1 MTVRVIRLVL
11 ILAAL
16 PIGWYG
22 VSLMW
27 DMTTADKTSIVVWLI
42 GGLIAHDAIF
52 APACIAAG
60 HGVKTILPQ
69 RWWPPVLAGASAT
82 LLVLLLAFPV
92 MYPRPESKIA
102 PGNEQSGTILD
113 RPYGLGLTIALLVI
127 WALVVVL
134 VVRNRHARAVDDVA
148 DESRSEHSAH

>member
-27 DMTTADKTSIVVWLI
+27 EMTTADKTSIVVWLI

-82 LLVLLLAFPV
+82 LLLLLLAFPV
-92 MYPRPESKIA
+92 MYPRPQSKMA
-102 PGNEQSGTILD
+102 PGNEENQTIID
-113 RPYGLGLTIALLVI
+113 RPYGLGLTIALFVI
-127 WALVVVL
+127 WALVIVL
-134 VVRNRHARAVDDVA
+134 VVRNRHAPTA
-148 DESRSEHSAH
+148 DELAEGSRPEHSDH